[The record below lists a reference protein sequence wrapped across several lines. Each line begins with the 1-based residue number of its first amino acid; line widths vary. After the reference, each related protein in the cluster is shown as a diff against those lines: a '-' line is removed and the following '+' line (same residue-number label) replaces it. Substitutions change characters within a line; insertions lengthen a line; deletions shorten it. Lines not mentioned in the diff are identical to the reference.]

1 MKLRIQ
7 YTYNSSFLI
16 LNCLFSMY
24 SLAVSSYIAGI
35 LTILA
40 PCVLPILPIILAG
53 GISSGSKWY
62 PYIITLS
69 LAVSVVLFTVA
80 LKVSTIFIDIPS
92 STWKYISGGL
102 LILLSGTYLLPHI
115 WAGIGSRLG
124 MGRSSAL
131 LDTA

>member
-1 MKLRIQ
+1 
-7 YTYNSSFLI
+7 
-16 LNCLFSMY
+16 MY
-24 SLAVSSYIAGI
+24 SLALSSYIAGM